1 MKLINE
7 NLTVA
12 FFLDRKA
19 TIPYKTL
26 VFEWFKNFF
35 LKNMSKY
42 PFFIRA
48 IHLKKQHEFLKFDL
62 ENDRIRPNE
71 VIKCSCNLTT
81 EAKTQIGLGLL
92 KKLDRD
98 VLLING
104 WFEVDEIEKES

>member
-1 MKLINE
+1 MRLSEQNF
-7 NLTVA
+7 TVA

-42 PFFIRA
+42 PFFIRD
-48 IHLKKQHEFLKFDL
+48 ISLEKQHEFMKFNL
-62 ENDRIRPNE
+62 ENDRIGPYG
-71 VIKCSCNLTT
+71 VIKCSWDLTV

-92 KKLDRD
+92 KKLTKD
-98 VLLING
+98 VVILDG
-104 WFEVDEIEKES
+104 WFEVEEIEKES